1 MYIVGSSADNI
12 REFSLSTAWDIST
25 ASFVQALAIGAQEGT
40 SQAITFSPDGIH
52 MFVIGSIGQD
62 VNQYALSTAW
72 NISTATFVRAS
83 STLPDTFPA
92 GIVFRPDG
100 LRMYILG
107 STTDLIYQYNLST
120 AWNVSTITLDKTLPI
135 GYLEATPTGLA
146 IKTDGTKL
154 YIVGN
159 ITDSVYELSLG

>member
-1 MYIVGSSADNI
+1 
-12 REFSLSTAWDIST
+12 
-25 ASFVQALAIGAQEGT
+25 
-40 SQAITFSPDGIH
+40 
-52 MFVIGSIGQD
+52 MFVIGSSGSD

-72 NISTATFVRAS
+72 NISTATFVRVS
-83 STLPDTFPA
+83 SPIPDSAPT

-120 AWNVSTITLDKTLPI
+120 AWNVSAITLDKTLPI
-135 GYLEATPTGLA
+135 GYLETTPTGLA

-154 YIVGN
+154 YIVGS
-159 ITDSVYELSLG
+159 ITDTIYELSLG